1 MRGEGGGGLSV
12 WGGGES
18 PRGKKENPRPPRRRG
33 APAEKIIPSVLL
45 LAAETHAE
53 GRHAQQ
59 IHHDNTQI
67 DRMNPHC
74 AGDYTYLVLRPTLF
88 FGLRRRTRPRL
99 ASLARTSAVLM
110 VRPCLTAISPFLIM
124 PA

>member
-1 MRGEGGGGLSV
+1 MTAFIPPSSV
-12 WGGGES
+12 YRMVKAITSMTANFSEV
-18 PRGKKENPRPPRRRG
+18 
-33 APAEKIIPSVLL
+33 PSTTLITR
-45 LAAETHAE
+45 AMAETHAE